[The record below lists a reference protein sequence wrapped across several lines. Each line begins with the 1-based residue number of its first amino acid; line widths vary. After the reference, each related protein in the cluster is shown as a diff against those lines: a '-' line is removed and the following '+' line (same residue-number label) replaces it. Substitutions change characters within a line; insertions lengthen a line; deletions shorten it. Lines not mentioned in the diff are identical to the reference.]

1 MSETLILGNN
11 FNEFLNNNIK
21 EDIAFLLERKYC
33 YNSSDTRDGSS
44 NSNYKYMGNDLD
56 IPIKKVYRGEFIE
69 PDTRLKQL
77 VNMFTNYFISNLQ
90 PLTSQSELL
99 ESRIASNRNYI
110 ELKNEKKKNIN
121 NLNQELNKL
130 NNTNYRNKRNYQ
142 NSHFSSNYYKFCTNL
157 VINSILFLAIIF
169 CVFYLSQNDYSL
181 LSPKMGLYIN
191 IVLVTIFAF
200 YFLLNLNSI
209 KLRNRSNWH
218 QIRFKTM
225 SNTADTV

>member
-11 FNEFLNNNIK
+11 FNEFLYNNIK

-33 YNSSDTRDGSS
+33 YNNPDTRNNTSI
-44 NSNYKYMGNDLD
+44 SNYNYLQLGFD
-56 IPIKKVYRGEFIE
+56 IPIKNDYEGDFIE

-130 NNTNYRNKRNYQ
+130 NNTNYRNKRNYK

-157 VINSILFLAIIF
+157 FINSILFLAIIF

-181 LSPKMGLYIN
+181 LSPKMGLYLN

-209 KLRNRSNWH
+209 KLRNRSNWN

>member
-1 MSETLILGNN
+1 M
-11 FNEFLNNNIK
+11 
-21 EDIAFLLERKYC
+21 
-33 YNSSDTRDGSS
+33 
-44 NSNYKYMGNDLD
+44 
-56 IPIKKVYRGEFIE
+56 
-69 PDTRLKQL
+69 
-77 VNMFTNYFISNLQ
+77 
-90 PLTSQSELL
+90 
-99 ESRIASNRNYI
+99 
-110 ELKNEKKKNIN
+110 ELKNEKKNNIN

-157 VINSILFLAIIF
+157 VINSILFLATIF
-169 CVFYLSQNDYSL
+169 CIFYLSQNDYSL

-200 YFLLNLNSI
+200 YFLLNLDSI
-209 KLRNRSNWH
+209 KLRNRSNWN